1 MESNPA
7 YQCSS
12 SKQEDDKDHHY
23 EAINSGDKVVKFVA
37 NKCNT
42 ISDSF
47 HLKNCFSYSSSF
59 ILTLVAI

>member
-7 YQCSS
+7 YQCS

-23 EAINSGDKVVKFVA
+23 EAINGDDTVVKSIA

-42 ISDSF
+42 ISD
-47 HLKNCFSYSSSF
+47 
-59 ILTLVAI
+59 